1 MADMTQKLK
10 VEDSKAEKNCTIMCG
25 KYALIDL
32 CFVKL
37 ITFFYHFDKKI
48 GSVLEKIHDQQASMF
63 KTMTEMLIEEVNREK
78 I

>member
-1 MADMTQKLK
+1 
-10 VEDSKAEKNCTIMCG
+10 MCG